1 MEQGSTI
8 IRDFVKHLEIKEEFG
23 DKNNNL
29 LNAIL
34 SNGLK
39 EPHGTNI
46 RRWTPKLT
54 VSLIFKR
61 EGAVLYDPIL

>member
-1 MEQGSTI
+1 MQY
-8 IRDFVKHLEIKEEFG
+8 
-23 DKNNNL
+23 
-29 LNAIL
+29 

-54 VSLIFKR
+54 VSSIFKR
-61 EGAVLYDPIL
+61 EGAVSIRSYTVIHGIVGVQISAFPYPQKY

>member
-8 IRDFVKHLEIKEEFG
+8 IRDFVKHLQIKEEFG

-39 EPHGTNI
+39 EPNGTNI
-46 RRWTPKLT
+46 RR
-54 VSLIFKR
+54 
-61 EGAVLYDPIL
+61 